1 MASNVEGKFQYL
13 IETKELIKG
22 ALNEKGLTITDA
34 DTFRSYADSIRDAKF
49 KSDDVRYVT
58 FMNGTRQL
66 YVKPVATGDDCV
78 DVKAKG
84 LISTPTKASSVS
96 TVYTYA
102 GWAATNGGAADANVL
117 KSITEDK
124 TVYAAFT
131 STPRTYTIT
140 YYDSD
145 GTTVLKTESLAY
157 GSTPN
162 YTPKK
167 DGHDFGGWSPSVSP
181 VTGNASYAATWI
193 KMAAFGTASWSD
205 IKAVVDSGEAATA
218 FSIGDRRTETLTYQD
233 GTSEEVTFEIVD
245 LALDVNAG
253 TTPTT
258 RLILLATHVLSKPY
272 KFNNNRTDSNSSI
285 FGFSLIETYLNDTVY
300 NAFSEELR
308 GVLVKLPYGARNVQ
322 YGKGGIYVTMPSG
335 WNLFGS
341 NNPAYTNATIDWPS
355 TAPRLAKFRGTQT
368 THVCKDT
375 GGVARD
381 YWLSSSYYYSGSSGA
396 EYPNY
401 VDTSGKLQKSYK
413 NQLATERYIRPL
425 LVI

>member
-1 MASNVEGKFQYL
+1 MASNIDGKFQYL
-13 IETKELIKG
+13 METKSLIKS

-34 DTFRSYADSIRDAKF
+34 DTFRSYADSIRNADF

-58 FMNGTRQL
+58 FRNGTRQL

-84 LISTPTKASSVS
+84 FITTPTKAS
-96 TVYTYA
+96 TVDKVFTYS
-102 GWAATNGGAADANVL
+102 GWAATDGGVADEGVL

-124 TVYAAFT
+124 TVYAAYT
-131 STPRTYTIT
+131 DSPRYYTIT

-145 GTTVLKTESLAY
+145 GTTVLKTESVAY

-181 VTGNASYAATWI
+181 VTGNASYTATWI

-205 IKAVVDSGEAATA
+205 IKAVVDSGEAATT
-218 FSIGDRRTETLTYQD
+218 FNIGDRRTETLTYQD

-245 LALDVNAG
+245 LALNVNAG
-253 TTPTT
+253 TTPVT
-258 RLILLATHVLSKPY
+258 RLIILATHVLSKPY
-272 KFNNNRTDSNSSI
+272 KFANNKTDNNSQI
-285 FGFSLIETYLNDTVY
+285 FMYSPIETYLNDTVY
-300 NAFSEELR
+300 NALSEDLR
-308 GVLVKLPYGARNVQ
+308 GALVKLPYLASNVT
-322 YGKGGIYVTMPSG
+322 YGKGNIYVTLPSG
-335 WNLFGS
+335 YNLFGT
-341 NNPAYTNATIDWPS
+341 NNPNALKSEISDS
-355 TAPRLAKFRGTQT
+355 APRLTKFKGVQS
-368 THVCKDT
+368 HVCKDVNGT
-375 GGVARD
+375 ARE
-381 YWLSSSYYYSGSSGA
+381 YWLSSTYYYSGSSGA

-401 VDTSGKLQKSYK
+401 VDTNGKLKTAHKSY
-413 NQLATERYIRPL
+413 LATERYIRPL